1 MSAPEK
7 IAVIVAGGNGH
18 RMNAGIPKQFM
29 LLNGKPVIFYSI
41 EKFYETNA
49 EVIVVL
55 PEDQTEYWK
64 KLIHEHNMRIP
75 HQVTVGGATRSLSVY
90 NGLKMVKNGDA
101 LVAVHDAARP
111 MISVSLIEKLFD
123 EASKKGNAIPVIPV
137 KDSIRRITADENK
150 SVDRDHYFIV
160 QTPQVFHAS
169 ALKKAFENSNFTSF
183 TDEASLM
190 EQTGLKIATVTGER
204 ANIKITFPEDIIFVQ
219 SALSGKL

>member
-1 MSAPEK
+1 MSASEK
-7 IAVIVAGGNGH
+7 IAVIVAGGSGQ
-18 RMNAGIPKQFM
+18 RMHAVIPKQFM

-64 KLIHEHNMRIP
+64 KLIHEHNMQIP
-75 HQVTVGGATRSLSVY
+75 HKVTVGGATRSLSVY
-90 NGLKMVKNGDA
+90 NGLKMVKSGDA

-150 SVDRDHYFIV
+150 SVDRDQYFIV
-160 QTPQVFHAS
+160 QTPQVFRAMP
-169 ALKKAFENSNFTSF
+169 LINAFENNKLASF

-190 EQTGLKIATVTGER
+190 EQSGVEISTVPGEIT
-204 ANIKITFPEDIIFVQ
+204 NIKITFPEDLSYAQ
-219 SALSGKL
+219 SVLRTK

>member
-1 MSAPEK
+1 MSAPER
-7 IAVIVAGGNGH
+7 IAVIVAGGSGQ
-18 RMNAGIPKQFM
+18 RMNAEMPKQFM

-41 EKFYETNA
+41 EKFHECKSGI
-49 EVIVVL
+49 IVVL
-55 PEDQTEYWK
+55 PEYQKENWN
-64 KLIHEHNMRIP
+64 KLIREHNMQIP

-150 SVDRDHYFIV
+150 SVDRDQFFIV
-160 QTPQVFHAS
+160 QTPQIFHAT
-169 ALKKAFENSNFTSF
+169 ALIKAFENNSFTSF

-204 ANIKITFPEDIIFVQ
+204 ENIKITFPEDIIFVQ
-219 SALSGKL
+219 SALSSKL